1 MKQNIFTTLLF
12 FLSINAPLNAQYYNS
27 VSNRALYYDVYNS
40 TTDKTH
46 RESSCI
52 KQIVTR
58 NDSLFI
64 IQSDFFPPI
73 SEQIK
78 DSTLLSRIVQAN
90 GNTIIFLKDEK
101 TEINNLKQMV
111 SAITKEDNIDS
122 NKEIVTIGSIQVTIN
137 DGIKKGDKIQ
147 TDKFI
152 LRVGPVSLITT
163 LDGECQGLDV
173 VRTSAGE
180 FNCIKISYKLKVKF
194 LFFSETSRITEWY
207 AKNIGLVKREEYN
220 EKQKSKTIK
229 NFDCYKKSIIRRKQ
243 RKFCH
248 RSRLVGFVNPDTYSS
263 RMTHPVERK
272 SRQKKKP
279 LN

>member
-90 GNTIIFLKDEK
+90 ENTIIFLKDEK

-229 NFDCYKKSIIRRKQ
+229 TLIAIKNQ
-243 RKFCH
+243 
-248 RSRLVGFVNPDTYSS
+248 L
-263 RMTHPVERK
+263 
-272 SRQKKKP
+272 
-279 LN
+279 

>member
-1 MKQNIFTTLLF
+1 MKYIFLTNLLF
-12 FLSINAPLNAQYYNS
+12 FLSINVTVNAQYYNS
-27 VSNRALYYDVYNS
+27 VSNRILYYDVYNS

-46 RESSCI
+46 GESSCI
-52 KQIVTR
+52 KQIVIR

-78 DSTLLSRIVQAN
+78 DSTLLSRIVQTN

-101 TEINNLKQMV
+101 TEINNLKQMI
-111 SAITKEDNIDS
+111 SAITQKDNIDS
-122 NKEIVTIGSIQVTIN
+122 GKEIVTTGSIQVTIN

-147 TDKFI
+147 TDKFT
-152 LRVGPVSLITT
+152 LKVGPISTVTT
-163 LDGECQGLDV
+163 LNGEYQGLDV
-173 VRTSAGE
+173 VRTAAGE
-180 FNCIKISYKLKVKF
+180 FSCIKISYKIKVKF

-229 NFDCYKKSIIRRKQ
+229 TLIAMKSQ
-243 RKFCH
+243 
-248 RSRLVGFVNPDTYSS
+248 L
-263 RMTHPVERK
+263 
-272 SRQKKKP
+272 
-279 LN
+279 

>member
-111 SAITKEDNIDS
+111 SAITKED
-122 NKEIVTIGSIQVTIN
+122 IGSIQVTIN

-229 NFDCYKKSIIRRKQ
+229 TLIAIKNQ
-243 RKFCH
+243 
-248 RSRLVGFVNPDTYSS
+248 L
-263 RMTHPVERK
+263 
-272 SRQKKKP
+272 
-279 LN
+279 